1 MSKNQLISKLKQ
13 VWIVMTSS
21 RSGIFVDVGV
31 SRINEKKNTM
41 EQYQTGFSKK
51 ENFSKFQDKW
61 QDFSKHQE

>member
-1 MSKNQLISKLKQ
+1 
-13 VWIVMTSS
+13 MTSS